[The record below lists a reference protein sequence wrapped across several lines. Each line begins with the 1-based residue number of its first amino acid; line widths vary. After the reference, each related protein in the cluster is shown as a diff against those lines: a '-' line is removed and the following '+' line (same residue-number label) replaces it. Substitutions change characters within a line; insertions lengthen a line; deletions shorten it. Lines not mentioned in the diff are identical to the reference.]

1 MLAKMKPEE
10 LNGEEPDFGDADVG
24 VTSVDSNRGRNFAH
38 VTDGLAKVAAR
49 NKSERL
55 SLA

>member
-1 MLAKMKPEE
+1 MKPEE